1 LKLFNVIVPSLAIA
15 QIGEAEFVAV
25 RPLTEHVVEGGH
37 FSQLEFKVAVIVPP
51 ELVLPV
57 TGPGRPVARVKV
69 IVMSAW

>member
-1 LKLFNVIVPSLAIA
+1 MFNVIVPLSAIA
-15 QIGEAEFVAV
+15 QIVEAESVAV
-25 RPLTEHVVEGGH
+25 RPLTEHVVEGH

-57 TGPGRPVARVKV
+57 TGPGRPVAGVKV